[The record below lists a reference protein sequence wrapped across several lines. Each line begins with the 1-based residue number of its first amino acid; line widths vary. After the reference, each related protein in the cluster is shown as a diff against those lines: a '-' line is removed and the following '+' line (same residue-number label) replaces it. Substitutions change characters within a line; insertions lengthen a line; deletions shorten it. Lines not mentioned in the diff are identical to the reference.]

1 MATITKTL
9 TITSSDV
16 LTDSLNISLTKD
28 VTVAGNVRL
37 QQITTSNSATAID
50 ALTDDVGRSIVYMKN
65 LDSTIDI
72 KIFTDADNGNDAD
85 ADEEI
90 LDIKPG
96 EFALFPWAGIQAL
109 YVQSDS
115 GTPVLEF
122 GLFAIA

>member
-1 MATITKTL
+1 MATLTKTL
-9 TITSSDV
+9 TLTSSDV
-16 LTDSLNISLTKD
+16 LSDTLSVSLTKD
-28 VTVAGNVRL
+28 VTVAGNVKM
-37 QQITTSNSATAID
+37 QQITTSNSGTAIA

-65 LDSTIDI
+65 LDTAIDI
-72 KIFTDADNGNDAD
+72 KIFTDADNGNDAA
-85 ADEEI
+85 ADEQI
-90 LDIKPG
+90 MDIKPG